1 MNNQEID
8 YLIHLLTN
16 APLTENSN
24 MDAFHPQI
32 HLNLISSRYCSGRLI
47 SIYCYPNFN
56 LKLLLEDEF
65 QRVAQSDGEGQMLMR
80 ITVLAI

>member
-16 APLTENSN
+16 APLTDNS
-24 MDAFHPQI
+24 MQRHPQI

-47 SIYCYPNFN
+47 SSDCYPNFN